1 MTETVIATRIAFSDM
16 LSPEIDFSFDA
27 IKFAAI
33 DQMPLHDRGK
43 YAKPGCALLGTFASS
58 GDHQVSRG
66 VPLAF
71 PIRRPRKPARNLLVD
86 RHADTMCRK
95 CIARPDV
102 LPYSKLNLDAR
113 FAQE

>member
-1 MTETVIATRIAFSDM
+1 MYRIATRIALIDM

-33 DQMPLHDRGK
+33 DHMPLRERGK
-43 YAKPGCALLGTFASS
+43 YAKPRCALLRHVRIEWRLQPWCVAGIPGSEA
-58 GDHQVSRG
+58 
-66 VPLAF
+66 
-71 PIRRPRKPARNLLVD
+71 RKPAWNLLVD
-86 RHADTMCRK
+86 HHADTTCRK